1 MSHLRRTYTELLT
14 YDTFEER
21 LAYLEL
27 GGGVGQ
33 DTFGFDRYLNQRFYK
48 SDEWLTVRRK
58 VLLRDNGCD
67 LGVEGYEIFTRPLVH
82 HMNPVRPED
91 LHEQADWVLDPKY
104 LITVSHVTHNK
115 IHYGINDDLMP
126 SGEREAGDTKLW

>member
-1 MSHLRRTYTELLT
+1 MSRLYKTYNELIT

-48 SDEWLTVRRK
+48 SYEWLEIRRH

-67 LGVEGYEIFTRPLVH
+67 LGLDGYEIFSRPMVH

-91 LHEQADWVLDPKY
+91 LYDQENWVLDPKY
-104 LITVSHVTHNK
+104 LITVSHKTHNK
-115 IHYGINDDLMP
+115 IHYGINNNLIP
-126 SGEREAGDTKLW
+126 SGPRRARDTALW